1 MNISKLLIVSFIC
14 LSLIGCATKSLD
26 MSASDKATFYD
37 PPKDKALASLYLT
50 CGKMAKDGHY
60 EDSLIEN
67 NNSCDFTINGKK
79 YSQIQ
84 SGEVG
89 RIDISAGK
97 LTLSNSRGE
106 EEYQEK
112 YYFLPTVKTLD
123 IKPSEK
129 ILFVSDRNLKSVP
142 AYAMWGGLL
151 GGLVMSIADAID
163 PPPKQI
169 MFPLIIYKNEFM
181 NKISMKEPVKVFV
194 LEDK

>member
-1 MNISKLLIVSFIC
+1 MRPANLYQVMDTLI
-14 LSLIGCATKSLD
+14 A
-26 MSASDKATFYD
+26 
-37 PPKDKALASLYLT
+37 
-50 CGKMAKDGHY
+50 
-60 EDSLIEN
+60 
-67 NNSCDFTINGKK
+67 
-79 YSQIQ
+79 
-84 SGEVG
+84 
-89 RIDISAGK
+89 
-97 LTLSNSRGE
+97 
-106 EEYQEK
+106 K
-112 YYFLPTVKTLD
+112 YYFLSTVKTLD